1 MGKHVRQQVRE
12 EIAGILVGLSNT
24 SDRVFTSRVYP
35 IQETDLPCLMIKTE
49 QERVDYQTVNKP
61 AQQEREITL
70 VIEAIAKAN
79 EALDN
84 TLDDICKEVEIVM
97 DTVAVLT
104 RDIQLAG
111 TNIELSVLG
120 NQPIG
125 QATMIYRMKVYT
137 ESNSPDVFL

>member
-12 EIAGILVGLSNT
+12 EIAGILVGLST
-24 SDRVFTSRVYP
+24 TADRVFTSRAYP

-49 QERVDYQTVNKP
+49 QERVDYQTVNQP

-125 QATMIYRMKVYT
+125 QATMIYRMKIYT

>member
-12 EIAGILVGLSNT
+12 EIAEILVGLSNT
-24 SDRVFTSRVYP
+24 ADRVFTSRAYP
-35 IQETDLPCLMIKTE
+35 IRETDLPCLMIKTE
-49 QERVDYQTVNKP
+49 QERVDYQTVNQP

-111 TNIELSVLG
+111 TNIETSVLG

-125 QATMIYRMKVYT
+125 LATMIYRMKVYT

>member
-24 SDRVFTSRVYP
+24 ADRVFTSRTYP

-49 QERVDYQTVNKP
+49 QERVDYQTVNQP

-120 NQPIG
+120 NQQIG
-125 QATMIYRMKVYT
+125 QATMVYRMKVYT

>member
-24 SDRVFTSRVYP
+24 ADRVFTSRTYP
-35 IQETDLPCLMIKTE
+35 IQEIDLPCLMIKTE

-79 EALDN
+79 ESLDN